1 MTVNGLWVCSF
12 LAWII
17 QNLKCDVK
25 IIEFFV
31 VMSVLWRK
39 GANCFA
45 PVAHSVCRSVCRPSD
60 VRSIFLDPLLE
71 SGQTWYGGGCLLRV
85 DDHNYFVATWSKVK
99 VLWPVFEKILSAQ
112 CLLTPFARKSPN
124 SVQWMPLES
133 FPYWFSDHMAKGQ
146 DQTPK
151 FCLLK
156 ILWFKLW
163 IKGKLS
169 TANHRNAS
177 QNIVVYF
184 AIKPSRS

>member
-1 MTVNGLWVCSF
+1 
-12 LAWII
+12 
-17 QNLKCDVK
+17 
-25 IIEFFV
+25 
-31 VMSVLWRK
+31 MSVLWRK

-60 VRSIFLDPLLE
+60 VRSIVLDPLLE

-99 VLWPVFEKILSAQ
+99 VLWLVFEKNVVRSMSFD
-112 CLLTPFARKSPN
+112 TFARKSQN

-133 FPYWFSDHMAKGQ
+133 FPYWYSDHMAKCQG
-146 DQTPK
+146 QTPK
-151 FCLLK
+151 CCLLN

-169 TANHRNAS
+169 TAHHRNAS

-184 AIKPSRS
+184 AIKPSKSYFIVKRWSVMSGCRNHLLPFS

>member
-1 MTVNGLWVCSF
+1 MGLFFFWLELFKILSVMLKLLNSSLLCLSF
-12 LAWII
+12 EERGQI
-17 QNLKCDVK
+17 
-25 IIEFFV
+25 
-31 VMSVLWRK
+31 VL
-39 GANCFA
+39 
-45 PVAHSVCRSVCRPSD
+45 HLSITRSVDRPSD

-85 DDHNYFVATWSKVK
+85 DDHSYFVATWSKVK
-99 VLWPVFEKILSAQ
+99 VLWPVFEKNVVRSMSFD
-112 CLLTPFARKSPN
+112 TFDRKSPN

-133 FPYWFSDHMAKGQ
+133 FPYWYSDHMAKCQGQ
-146 DQTPK
+146 TSK

-169 TANHRNAS
+169 TAHHRNAS

-184 AIKPSRS
+184 AIKLSRS

>member
-1 MTVNGLWVCSF
+1 MVYGSVLF

-45 PVAHSVCRSVCRPSD
+45 PVAHSVCQSVCRPSD

-85 DDHNYFVATWSKVK
+85 DDHSYFVATWSKVK
-99 VLWPVFEKILSAQ
+99 VLWPVFKKMLSAQ
-112 CLLTPFARKSPN
+112 CLLTPLIENRQTRYSGCPLRVFPTDIQITWPNVKVKLLSSAYLKSYDSSCESRAN
-124 SVQWMPLES
+124 YQLLTIEMPL
-133 FPYWFSDHMAKGQ
+133 
-146 DQTPK
+146 
-151 FCLLK
+151 K
-156 ILWFKLW
+156 ISLFIL
-163 IKGKLS
+163 
-169 TANHRNAS
+169 
-177 QNIVVYF
+177 
-184 AIKPSRS
+184 PSN